1 MHTYSVQGLSTNPK
15 IRSSPVQVLDT
26 NKPHQA
32 AKMFLDSLESSKTPV
47 RISFNHVEVTNVKG
61 KTIKYFVD
69 VENKQ
74 FFKSQPL
81 DIVTPPSQPP
91 LPSIAAAPA
100 AKRMLAFAM
109 KGALAHNDR
118 LEKKKSTEKKKKTS
132 PSS

>member
-15 IRSSPVQVLDT
+15 ISSSPIQVLDT
-26 NKPHQA
+26 NKPYQA

-47 RISFNHVEVTNVKG
+47 HISFNHVEVTNVKG
-61 KTIKYFVD
+61 KTIKYFID
-69 VENKQ
+69 NEKKQ

-81 DIVTPPSQPP
+81 ENVTPPTRPSLPP
-91 LPSIAAAPA
+91 IAAPA

-109 KGALAHNDR
+109 KGAVAHNDR

>member
-1 MHTYSVQGLSTNPK
+1 MHTYSVQGLSTDPK
-15 IRSSPVQVLDT
+15 ISSSPIQVLDT

-81 DIVTPPSQPP
+81 DMVTLPPPPRPP
-91 LPSIAAAPA
+91 LAAAPA

>member
-81 DIVTPPSQPP
+81 DIVTPPPTRPP
-91 LPSIAAAPA
+91 LAAAPA

-132 PSS
+132 SS

>member
-15 IRSSPVQVLDT
+15 ISSSPVQVLDT

-91 LPSIAAAPA
+91 LPPIAAPA

-132 PSS
+132 SS

>member
-15 IRSSPVQVLDT
+15 ISSSPVQVLDT

-81 DIVTPPSQPP
+81 DIVTPPTRPSLPP
-91 LPSIAAAPA
+91 IAAPA

-132 PSS
+132 SS